1 MSRKAKLLDSPRE
14 TLEIS
19 EALLHVAEPLV
30 ERVENAT
37 RAELEFIVMATI
49 LAWNAHLLG
58 DKCQA
63 FLDAAQRAFDE
74 RDVDPGTTSALF
86 ALLLA
91 RRRELYPDDRRYVQS
106 FDISEKPEGGFAVS
120 AVSTLR

>member
-1 MSRKAKLLDSPRE
+1 MTRKAKLLDGPRE

-19 EALLHVAEPLV
+19 EALLHVAKPLLD
-30 ERVENAT
+30 RVEAPSRT
-37 RAELEFIVMATI
+37 EMEFVVMATI

-58 DKCQA
+58 DKSQE

-86 ALLLA
+86 SLLLE
-91 RRRELYPDDRRYVQS
+91 RRRELYPHDRRYVS
-106 FDISEKPEGGFAVS
+106 NFEVAEKPKGGFHLS
-120 AVSTLR
+120 AIAMLR